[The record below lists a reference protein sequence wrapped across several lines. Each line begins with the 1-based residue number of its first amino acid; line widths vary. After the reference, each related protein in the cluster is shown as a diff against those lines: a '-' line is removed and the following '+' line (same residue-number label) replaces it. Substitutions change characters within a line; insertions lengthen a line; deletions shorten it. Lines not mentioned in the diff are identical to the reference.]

1 MFHIFFFVELVDVI
15 LNSETDSGGNARM
28 LLCARENAAVEL
40 QLANEDEE
48 LSVSDA
54 NVTRLNTATHIYTAG
69 FLLALK
75 HQHFLSFETLAFVQR
90 NIDKIFEM
98 RVKHL
103 EVNFLNLH

>member
-1 MFHIFFFVELVDVI
+1 M
-15 LNSETDSGGNARM
+15 
-28 LLCARENAAVEL
+28 
-40 QLANEDEE
+40 
-48 LSVSDA
+48 SDA
-54 NVTRLNTATHIYTAG
+54 NVTRLNTPKHIYTAG

-103 EVNFLNLH
+103 EVNFKFALNLRHIECFHVMLIFRLFQEKLALLVPSSIKTKPEYQRAIAKKSRP